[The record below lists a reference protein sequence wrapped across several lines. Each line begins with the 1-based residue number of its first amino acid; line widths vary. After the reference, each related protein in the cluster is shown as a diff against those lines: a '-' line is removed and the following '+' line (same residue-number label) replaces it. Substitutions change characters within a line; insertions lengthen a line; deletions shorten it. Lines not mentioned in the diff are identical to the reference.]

1 VQAQTA
7 QIPITKTTQ
16 EEKNN
21 TNTQNGTLNKQN
33 NNKKYNKRYRMAIK
47 MKCRNKNKKLL
58 K

>member
-1 VQAQTA
+1 VQAQTT

-33 NNKKYNKRYRMAIK
+33 KNNKCNKQYRMAIK
-47 MKCRNKNKKLL
+47 MKC
-58 K
+58 